1 MANSLMAK
9 NADLNDLGS
18 AISVNNT
25 LEVSMYPK
33 GEAGGTFIPNVS
45 DEGIISWTNDRN
57 LTNPIPKDIKGDA
70 ATIQVGTV
78 TSGPTAS
85 ITNSGDV
92 HNAVFDI
99 CMPEYGTAMNI
110 NGNNAGRTGIIYA
123 PTAAGTDNQILKSK
137 GENQAPIWENVDY
150 YTKTEIDNN
159 YQKILNV
166 GNNIQIND
174 NTISATDTTY
184 NDATTETHGL
194 MTAADKSKLDG
205 IATGATNNI
214 IENVLTSTSTTNGL
228 SAAQGKILNDKFGGA
243 KIQVLTKSSYD
254 ALISIDPSTL
264 YFVIE

>member
-1 MANSLMAK
+1 M
-9 NADLNDLGS
+9 
-18 AISVNNT
+18 
-25 LEVSMYPK
+25 
-33 GEAGGTFIPNVS
+33 
-45 DEGIISWTNDRN
+45 
-57 LTNPIPKDIKGDA
+57 
-70 ATIQVGTV
+70 
-78 TSGPTAS
+78 
-85 ITNSGDV
+85 
-92 HNAVFDI
+92 
-99 CMPEYGTAMNI
+99 
-110 NGNNAGRTGIIYA
+110 
-123 PTAAGTDNQILKSK
+123 
-137 GENQAPIWENVDY
+137 DY

-264 YFVIE
+264 YCVIE